1 MSATVLRPE
10 DLAAPARV
18 ERSARTALIAG
29 VAGLALTGLGAF
41 LNPDQFFRS
50 YLFAFLFWT
59 SIAVG
64 CLSISLI
71 HHLTGGW
78 WGLVI
83 RRLLEAGARTL
94 PFCAVLFLPLLFGL
108 PRLFE
113 WADAARVQADPV
125 LLHKSPYLNV
135 PFFLARAAFY
145 FAVWTFLALA
155 IDRSSVEL
163 DAASGDERRY
173 LRVSRRLRGLSGAGL
188 LLMGLT
194 ITFSSVDW
202 AMSLDPHWFS
212 TVYGVLFM
220 VGQAVSAMSLMIM
233 LVAVLGREDPLGRVL
248 QPSDVH
254 DLGKLL
260 LAFIMLWAYINVS
273 QWIIIWSANL
283 PEETPWYIRRLQGGW
298 QWVALLIVLFHFLLP
313 FLMLLSRDLK
323 RDARR
328 LALVA
333 AAVLAMR
340 VLDLYWLVAPDSAMG
355 HEGHGG
361 MHPHWMDLSAVA
373 GVGGIWLWLFARALM
388 RRPLLTLGEPDIR
401 ARLLEGRA

>member
-1 MSATVLRPE
+1 
-10 DLAAPARV
+10 V
-18 ERSARTALIAG
+18 ERSARTALIVGG
-29 VAGLALTGLGAF
+29 VGLLLTVVGAF
-41 LNPDQFFRS
+41 FNPDQFFRS

-59 SIAVG
+59 SLAVG
-64 CLSISLI
+64 CLSITLI

-83 RRLLEAGARTL
+83 RRFLEAGARTL
-94 PFCAVLFLPLLFGL
+94 PFCAALFLPLLLGL

-113 WADAARVQADPV
+113 WADAARVQADPI
-125 LLHKSPYLNV
+125 LLHKSLYLNV
-135 PFFLARAAFY
+135 PFFVARAVFY
-145 FAVWTFLALA
+145 FAVWTFLAMAL
-155 IDRSSVEL
+155 DRSSVQL
-163 DAASGDERRY
+163 DAAPGDERRY
-173 LRVSRRLRGLSGAGL
+173 LLVSRRLRGLAGAGL

-220 VGQAVSAMSLMIM
+220 VGQAVSAMALMIV

-248 QPSDVH
+248 EPAHVH

-260 LAFIMLWAYINVS
+260 LAFIMLWAYIHVS
-273 QWIIIWSANL
+273 QWIIIWSANV
-283 PEETPWYIRRLQGGW
+283 PEETPWYIRRLHGGW
-298 QWVALLIVLFHFLLP
+298 QWIALLLVVFHFLLP

-333 AAVLAMR
+333 GAVL
-340 VLDLYWLVAPDSAMG
+340 VLRAVDLYWLVAPDAPIG
-355 HEGHGG
+355 HAGHGL
-361 MHPHWMDLSAVA
+361 HPHWMDVTAL
-373 GVGGIWLWLFARALM
+373 VGLGGLWCWFFARALT
-388 RRPLLTLGEPDIR
+388 RRPLLTVGEPDVR
-401 ARLLEGRA
+401 ARLLETRA

>member
-1 MSATVLRPE
+1 VSATRIAPA
-10 DLAAPARV
+10 DLATPARV
-18 ERSARTALIAG
+18 ERVARPALIAG
-29 VAGLALTGLGAF
+29 AAGLLLTALGAF
-41 LNPDQFFRS
+41 FNPDQFFRS
-50 YLFAFLFWT
+50 YLYGFLFWT
-59 SIAVG
+59 CVGVG
-64 CLSISLI
+64 CLSITLI

-94 PFCAVLFLPLLFGL
+94 PFCALLFLPLVFGL

-113 WADAARVQADPV
+113 WADAARVQADPI
-125 LLHKSPYLNV
+125 LRHKSLYLNA
-135 PFFLARAAFY
+135 PFFLGRAVFY
-145 FAVWTFLALA
+145 FAVWSLLARAL
-155 IDRSSVEL
+155 DRASLEL
-163 DAASGDERRY
+163 DAAEGDERRY
-173 LRVSRRLRGLSGAGL
+173 LAVSRRLRAISGGGL

-212 TVYGVLFM
+212 HVYGMLFM
-220 VGQAVSAMSLMIM
+220 VGQAVAAMAFMIV
-233 LVAVLGREDPLGRVL
+233 LVAQLGAEHPLSRVVE
-248 QPSDVH
+248 PSDVH

-260 LAFIMLWAYINVS
+260 LAFIMLWAYLEVS
-273 QWIIIWSANL
+273 QWIIIWSGNL
-283 PEETPWYIRRLQGGW
+283 PEETPWYIRRLHGGW
-298 QWVALLIVLFHFLLP
+298 QYLALVVIAFHFLLP

-333 AAVLAMR
+333 GTVFVLRAV
-340 VLDLYWLVAPDSAMG
+340 DLFWLIAPDAPLG

-361 MHPHWMDLSAVA
+361 FHVHWMDLTALA
-373 GVGGIWLWLFARALM
+373 GVGGVWIWLFTRALM
-388 RRPLLTLGEPDIR
+388 RRPLVTVGEPDIR